1 MHARSIVSRAGRLG
15 LVTLLALALPL
26 VGCGEDGGS
35 SGGGKHLKVVLQHG
49 NNSRPYM
56 PWPVDVAKQVAASLE
71 EIGFEVEVRPEEWSS
86 YLEAVQNG
94 RHQMALLGWSADV
107 PDADNFLYVLLD
119 KDNARLGSANNIS
132 FYTSEE
138 VHELL
143 IKARR
148 TDDAP
153 ERERL
158 YAKAQQLILRD
169 APMVPLVYGEK
180 MIAFRTPFGQIGVEP
195 VNHPQLRSVP
205 SPKDGTLVFLRG
217 NDSVKLDPGDSTDGE
232 SSKVIEQVYDT
243 LLRFKPG
250 SIEVEPSLAAS
261 WEHDEARTLWTFHI
275 RDGVRFHDGTPCDG
289 AAVVNAFERQRDPA
303 HPHHYD
309 DAEFAYWKDL
319 FGFVERVEP
328 GEGPLDVVFR
338 LNEPA
343 PPFFLAMLAAFNTS
357 IPSPANLD
365 KGALA
370 ARRSPVGTGP
380 FRFSSWDPG
389 VEIRLE
395 RNDDWWGDKPALETV
410 RFLVSA
416 DPTVRSRRLLSAE
429 QADLI
434 DNIAPQTLGALEA
447 ASDVVVVREP
457 GLNMAYLS
465 MNTTKAP
472 FDDVRVRQ
480 AVQLAIDKTRIVRA
494 AYQGVA
500 QEATSPVPP
509 TVFGHNA
516 ALQPVADHS
525 TPEGHAKAIAAA
537 KKLLREAGYDTGD

>member
-1 MHARSIVSRAGRLG
+1 MHARSVDSRAGWLG
-15 LVTLLALALPL
+15 LVALLALALPL
-26 VGCGEDGGS
+26 VGCGED
-35 SGGGKHLKVVLQHG
+35 GGKHLKVVLQHG

-205 SPKDGTLVFLRG
+205 SPKDGTLVYLRG
-217 NDSVKLDPGDSTDGE
+217 ADSVKLDPGDSTDGE

-289 AAVVNAFERQRDPA
+289 AAVVNAF
-303 HPHHYD
+303 
-309 DAEFAYWKDL
+309 
-319 FGFVERVEP
+319 
-328 GEGPLDVVFR
+328 
-338 LNEPA
+338 
-343 PPFFLAMLAAFNTS
+343 
-357 IPSPANLD
+357 
-365 KGALA
+365 
-370 ARRSPVGTGP
+370 
-380 FRFSSWDPG
+380 
-389 VEIRLE
+389 
-395 RNDDWWGDKPALETV
+395 
-410 RFLVSA
+410 
-416 DPTVRSRRLLSAE
+416 
-429 QADLI
+429 
-434 DNIAPQTLGALEA
+434 
-447 ASDVVVVREP
+447 
-457 GLNMAYLS
+457 
-465 MNTTKAP
+465 
-472 FDDVRVRQ
+472 
-480 AVQLAIDKTRIVRA
+480 
-494 AYQGVA
+494 
-500 QEATSPVPP
+500 
-509 TVFGHNA
+509 
-516 ALQPVADHS
+516 
-525 TPEGHAKAIAAA
+525 
-537 KKLLREAGYDTGD
+537 

>member
-26 VGCGEDGGS
+26 AGCGEDGGT

-205 SPKDGTLVFLRG
+205 SPKDGTLVYLRG
-217 NDSVKLDPGDSTDGE
+217 ADSVKLDPGDSTDGE

-261 WEHDEARTLWTFHI
+261 WDHDEARTLWTFHI

-289 AAVVNAFERQRDPA
+289 AAVVNAFERQRDPT

-338 LNEPA
+338 LTEPA

-365 KGALA
+365 QGPQA

-380 FRFSSWDPG
+380 FRFTSWDPG

-395 RNDDWWGDKPALETV
+395 RNDDWWGGKPALETV

-434 DNIAPQTLGALEA
+434 DNIAPQTLDPLEA
-447 ASDVVVVREP
+447 ASDIVVVREP
-457 GLNMAYLS
+457 GLNMAYLA